1 MRPQDSALF
10 QWLAA
15 VVLIG
20 SLIGGCVTVYQ
31 SYAHL
36 WERLDA
42 ERAGD
47 VEWKKSDRAESK
59 AILAAIEDLKIRL
72 VILDTRS
79 SCRRERR

>member
-15 VVLIG
+15 FVLIV
-20 SLIGGCVTVYQ
+20 SLIGGCVTVYL

-59 AILAAIEDLKIRL
+59 AILAAIEDLKIRMII
-72 VILDTRS
+72 VDTRL
-79 SCRRERR
+79 SCK